1 LLSFQQDI
9 VGTTCHQV
17 KRLNNRKVR
26 TLIGHQQLKTGL
38 RCLPSLS
45 KFSAEP
51 VTLFIHD
58 DGTLNEED
66 CERLLMALPGA
77 VIVRRNEAD
86 TYVEP
91 LLARYPKCREYRQQH
106 PLGLK
111 LIDMAL
117 FEKEVLAYCD
127 SDVLFLKPYAG
138 LFQWPEDHHM
148 AAIFMQDIQ
157 NAYSLH
163 PWHIYPFGK
172 IRVPQK
178 INSGLILFRTSMY
191 DLDFIEW
198 LLGQRRLQSV
208 FKKRAHWIE
217 QTCWAALGWRVGSYV
232 WSASQFMIA
241 TPNMTGL
248 SEETVGIHFV
258 AACRG
263 KLQDFP
269 QSEENDRKAAIP
281 IEIRPTKLSSA
292 GLMLMQDIRKRF

>member
-1 LLSFQQDI
+1 MALL
-9 VGTTCHQV
+9 
-17 KRLNNRKVR
+17 
-26 TLIGHQQLKTGL
+26 
-38 RCLPSLS
+38 
-45 KFSAEP
+45 
-51 VTLFIHD
+51 IHD

-66 CERLLMALPGA
+66 CERLMMALPGA
-77 VIVRRNEAD
+77 VIIRRDEAD
-86 TYVEP
+86 ARIEP

-117 FEKEVLAYCD
+117 FETEELAYCD
-127 SDVLFLKPYAG
+127 SDILFLKPYAG
-138 LFQWPEDHHM
+138 LFKWPEDRRA

-157 NAYSLH
+157 DAYSLH

-198 LLGQRRLQSV
+198 FLGQKQLEKV
-208 FKKRAHWIE
+208 FKRRAHWIE

-241 TPNMTGL
+241 TPNMAGL

-269 QSEENDRKAAIP
+269 QSEENDNQTAIS
-281 IEIRPTKLSSA
+281 IDARPTKPSSA
-292 GLMLMQDIRKRF
+292 YLMLMQDIRKRF